1 MVTKTNETTLITE
14 VRKAALSTIDGENR
28 RAKALIAMGGMSLDG
43 PLGGMPQGHLVETKD
58 VTLFLKGSVD
68 EGITG
73 FVVSLGFTGWAE
85 MDPITKI
92 NSTMQDVLREVTF
105 CVCAGFT
112 FDWWTDAGGKKSDHP
127 VITKDNT
134 IYVKT
139 SVFPGMQDENM
150 PYKDVS
156 FAKIYSAARKKLAK
170 PSGDGGKVDAA
181 AFRRLFAVVLNTD
194 GVIDMEHLTSEAT
207 LLIPELY
214 ETATELMQ
222 QFDDAGHSRRKET
235 DVSAVA

>member
-1 MVTKTNETTLITE
+1 MATKTNEATLITE
-14 VRKAALSTIDGENR
+14 VRKAALSTIEGENR
-28 RAKALIAMGGMSLDG
+28 RAKALIAMGGMDVTDYDI
-43 PLGGMPQGHLVETKD
+43 PQANIVETKD
-58 VTLFLKGSVD
+58 VTTWLKGNEAD
-68 EGITG
+68 GIIG
-73 FVVSLGFTGWAE
+73 FVKTLGFTGWAE
-85 MDPITKI
+85 LDPVTKI
-92 NSTMQDVLREVTF
+92 NSTMQDVLREVSF
-105 CVCAGFT
+105 AVIAGLYFG
-112 FDWWTDAGGKKSDHP
+112 WWTDENGKKSSHP
-127 VITKDNT
+127 VLTKDST
-134 IYVKT
+134 IYIKT
-139 SVFPGMQDENM
+139 SVFPGMEDNNM
-150 PYKDVS
+150 PYADVA

-235 DVSAVA
+235 DVSAVAA